1 MSKQSYDT
9 INNTKDKFYQIFG
22 KNKLWCN
29 NRIITGEKYYHLIF
43 TFFSYFIPY
52 LLSLIFFIHYA
63 PLKLFLNIIFIS
75 ISSILFLLCIYTM
88 LKCGCTDPGILPKQR
103 PPNYKINKEK
113 IKTRI
118 GGHVIILNYCYTCHI
133 YRPPRTSHCSRCD
146 NCVERFDHHCLW
158 LANCIGKR
166 NYKYFYILL
175 LSLNFNSL
183 LQIGFCIYVLVL
195 DINKIKNKESKGYV
209 LSIFM
214 GCIILY
220 NLLFIIIFIGKF
232 LAEYTYLLFKNT
244 TYSEYKKHKLKIYPK
259 GVNPYYKYNIC
270 NNKSIL
276 CLKKNKS
283 KILNAIENFENPD
296 LIIINKKYRNK
307 RNEQS
312 DSNKIQITIKKE
324 LINEN
329 SNDTSSRIKM
339 KFFQTYQ
346 YQPTPYKKNFSRNE
360 IYKINK
366 DQLTNDNNNIYSS
379 TIKEENDLNLHA
391 HANKKIKRLKH
402 YKPFLEMKENIFFDK
417 DSYYSEKNYASKRNI
432 NIINNINENIENKTK
447 KKKLKKNISCETNVK
462 RKKIVF
468 TNI

>member
-1 MSKQSYDT
+1 
-9 INNTKDKFYQIFG
+9 
-22 KNKLWCN
+22 
-29 NRIITGEKYYHLIF
+29 
-43 TFFSYFIPY
+43 
-52 LLSLIFFIHYA
+52 
-63 PLKLFLNIIFIS
+63 
-75 ISSILFLLCIYTM
+75 
-88 LKCGCTDPGILPKQR
+88 
-103 PPNYKINKEK
+103 
-113 IKTRI
+113 
-118 GGHVIILNYCYTCHI
+118 
-133 YRPPRTSHCSRCD
+133 
-146 NCVERFDHHCLW
+146 
-158 LANCIGKR
+158 
-166 NYKYFYILL
+166 
-175 LSLNFNSL
+175 
-183 LQIGFCIYVLVL
+183 
-195 DINKIKNKESKGYV
+195 
-209 LSIFM
+209 M

-232 LAEYTYLLFKNT
+232 LAEYTYLLFKET
-244 TYSEYKKHKLKIYPK
+244 TYSEYKKHKLEIYPK

-276 CLKKNKS
+276 CLKKDKS
-283 KILNAIENFENPD
+283 KILKAIENFENPD
-296 LIIINKKYRNK
+296 SIIINKKYRNK

-366 DQLTNDNNNIYSS
+366 DQLTNDNNIYSS

-391 HANKKIKRLKH
+391 HANKKIKRLKN

-432 NIINNINENIENKTK
+432 NIINNINENIEIKTK

>member
-9 INNTKDKFYQIFG
+9 INNTKDKFHQIYG
-22 KNKLWCN
+22 NNKLWCN
-29 NRIITGEKYYHLIF
+29 NRIITGEKYYNLIF

-52 LLSLIFFIHYA
+52 LLSLIFFIHYE
-63 PLKLFLNIIFIS
+63 PLKLFLNIIYIA
-75 ISSILFLLCIYTM
+75 ISSILFLLSIYSM
-88 LKCGCTDPGILPKQR
+88 LKCGCIDPGILPKQR
-103 PPNYKINKEK
+103 PSNYKINKEI

-118 GGHVIILNYCYTCHI
+118 GGHIIVLNYCYTCHI

-166 NYKYFYILL
+166 NYKYFYMLL

-183 LQIGFCIYVLVL
+183 FQIGFCAYALVL
-195 DINKIKNKESKGYV
+195 EINKIKNKENERY
-209 LSIFM
+209 LFSIIM

-232 LAEYTYLLFKNT
+232 LAEYTYLLFKDT

-259 GVNPYYKYNIC
+259 GVNPYYKYNLC
-270 NNKSIL
+270 SNKSIL
-276 CLKKNKS
+276 CIKKDKS
-283 KILNAIENFENPD
+283 KILNVIDHFENPD
-296 LIIINKKYRNK
+296 SIIINKKYRNK
-307 RNEQS
+307 RNEQNDS
-312 DSNKIQITIKKE
+312 DKIQITIKKE

-346 YQPTPYKKNFSRNE
+346 YYPTLSKKNFSRNE
-360 IYKINK
+360 IYKTNK
-366 DQLTNDNNNIYSS
+366 DQLTNDNNIIYSS
-379 TIKEENDLNLHA
+379 TIKEENDLNMHA
-391 HANKKIKRLKH
+391 HINKKIKRLKN
-402 YKPFLEMKENIFFDK
+402 YKPFLDMKENIFFDK
-417 DSYYSEKNYASKRNI
+417 NSFHCDKNNTFKRN
-432 NIINNINENIENKTK
+432 NNNINENKEITK
-447 KKKLKKNISCETNVK
+447 NKKKLKKNISCENNVK
-462 RKKIVF
+462 SKKIVF